1 MPESEQQVAQEAGS
15 ERPFARDT
23 VRELV
28 VDANDGIMAV
38 AGIAEGFIGAG
49 ASTAATLIA
58 VLAGAVAGSIAL
70 AGAKYSEAAFERD
83 ARQTVMDE
91 VRRQLSLSPEE
102 ELRELAAL
110 YESKG
115 LSPVLAHQVAQELSA
130 RDALTAHAEAE
141 HGIEPGQKLLQPL
154 VAAALAGV
162 AFAVGALI
170 VVATLLSTPRST
182 RLPTT
187 FFAVALSLGLT
198 SFVLARWG
206 QVPVGR
212 TIVRNVGVGVTA
224 MFVSLAIGSL
234 FDL

>member
-1 MPESEQQVAQEAGS
+1 MAQEGGRS
-15 ERPFARDT
+15 RLHDRDR

-49 ASTAATLIA
+49 ASTSATLIA

-70 AGAKYSEAAFERD
+70 SGAKFTEAAIERD
-83 ARQTVMDE
+83 ARQVELDE
-91 VRRQLSLSPEE
+91 VRRQLDLSPDE
-102 ELRELAAL
+102 ELRELVAL
-110 YESKG
+110 YEAQG
-115 LSPVLAHQVAQELSA
+115 VSPDLAQQVATELSSP
-130 RDALTAHAEAE
+130 DALTTRADAE
-141 HGIEPGQKLLQPL
+141 HGIEPRQRPL
-154 VAAALAGV
+154 RPIVAAALAGL

-170 VVATLLSTPRST
+170 VVATILSTPRSA

-187 FFAVALSLGLT
+187 FFAVAFSLALT
-198 SFVLARWG
+198 SLVLARWG
-206 QVPVGR
+206 QVPAGR

-224 MFVSLAIGSL
+224 MFASLAIGSL

>member
-1 MPESEQQVAQEAGS
+1 M
-15 ERPFARDT
+15 
-23 VRELV
+23 RELV

-49 ASTAATLIA
+49 ASTSATLIA

-70 AGAKYSEAAFERD
+70 AGAKFTEVAIERD
-83 ARQTVMDE
+83 ARQVILDE

-110 YESKG
+110 YEAKG
-115 LSPVLAHQVAQELSA
+115 LSPALAFEVATELSSQ
-130 RDALTAHAEAE
+130 DALTAHADAE
-141 HGIEPGQKLLQPL
+141 HGIEPGQKLLRPL
-154 VAAALAGV
+154 VAATLAGV

-170 VVATLLSTPRST
+170 VVATILSTPRSS

-198 SFVLARWG
+198 SLVLARWG

-212 TIVRNVGVGVTA
+212 TIIRNVGVGVTA